1 MKSSKEVFNRA
12 ITDAF
17 TKQTNIKL
25 NANTI
30 GDAIEFKQD
39 MKENNKKIESQ
50 EATGASSAGQ
60 YSAPLFTKEETKEDN
75 KLKGGLKDASTLYD
89 FAMKH
94 VGDKTVKKQSPER
107 ISKMIM
113 HLRDISYY

>member
-30 GDAIEFKQD
+30 GDALQFQQD
-39 MKENNKKIESQ
+39 MKENKKKIESQ
-50 EATGASSAGQ
+50 EALS
-60 YSAPLFTKEETKEDN
+60 LI
-75 KLKGGLKDASTLYD
+75 
-89 FAMKH
+89 H
-94 VGDKTVKKQSPER
+94 
-107 ISKMIM
+107 I
-113 HLRDISYY
+113 